1 MPFLLRSSL
10 RSWVYIDIRRGPVG
24 KKASRLR
31 EEARPEAREKA
42 HQLAQ
47 ELEDERFKYLKK
59 ADLPQ

>member
-31 EEARPEAREKA
+31 EEAREKA